1 MTRLRLFDMHCHLDF
16 APDAREAVDALAAE
30 GLGAFAT
37 TVTPAGFER
46 ASELFAECANVRTGL
61 GLHPWWIADGRCGEE
76 DVEAFE
82 RLAAGTCFIGE
93 VGLDFGKRCEG
104 SREVQLAVFARI
116 AAACADGGRL
126 LSIHA
131 VKAAG
136 TVLDVLEHEGTLAGN
151 ACVFHWFSGSSDEL
165 TRVVRAGCFVSV
177 NPRMLET
184 KRGREYAK
192 AIPEER
198 LLLETDMPPEGEPY
212 DAVAEVARL
221 ERMTAEIAA
230 LRRTDPARLAERIAE
245 TSAQLLGMA
254 E

>member
-1 MTRLRLFDMHCHLDF
+1 MTGLRLFDMHCHLDF
-16 APDAREAVDALAAE
+16 APNARQAANIMAAE

-46 ASELFAECANVRTGL
+46 ASVLFAGCANVRTGL
-61 GLHPWWIADGRCGEE
+61 GLHPWWLADGRCGEE
-76 DVEAFE
+76 DVEEFV
-82 RLAAGTCFIGE
+82 RLAASTRFIGE

-104 SREVQLAVFARI
+104 SSEVQLAAFARI

-131 VKAAG
+131 VKSAGAA
-136 TVLDVLEHEGTLAGN
+136 LDVLERADALRGN

-165 TRVVRAGCFVSV
+165 TSIVRAGCFVSV

-198 LLLETDMPPEGEPY
+198 LLLETDMPPEGESY
-212 DAVAEVARL
+212 DAAAEASRL
-221 ERMTAEIAA
+221 ERMTGEMAA
-230 LRRTDPARLAERIAE
+230 LRRTDSARLAERIAE
-245 TSAQLLGMA
+245 TSARLLGMA

>member
-1 MTRLRLFDMHCHLDF
+1 MRALRLFDMHCHLDF
-16 APDAREAVDALAAE
+16 APDARASAEAMAAE

-37 TVTPAGFER
+37 TVTPAGYER
-46 ASELFAECANVRTGL
+46 ASELFVGCANVRTGL
-61 GLHPWWIADGRCGEE
+61 GLHPWWIADGRCGEA

-82 RLAAGTCFIGE
+82 RLAAGTRFIGE

-104 SREVQLAVFARI
+104 SREAQLTAFTRI

-126 LSIHA
+126 LSLHA
-131 VKAAG
+131 VKAAEA
-136 TVLDVLEHEGTLAGN
+136 VLDVLEREGALAAN

-165 TRVVRAGCFVSV
+165 TRVIRAGCFVSV

-192 AIPEER
+192 VIPEDH

-212 DAVAEVARL
+212 DATAEAARL
-221 ERMTAEIAA
+221 ERMIVELAT
-230 LRRTDPARLAERIAE
+230 LRRAEPARLAERITE
-245 TSAQLLGMA
+245 TSARLLG
-254 E
+254 